1 MYNKPRI
8 LIVGATSAIAEH
20 CARLWIKQD
29 ACALILLGR
38 DQDKLQRVASDLK
51 VRTPEVEIQ
60 LQTVDFLNAA
70 AIQNCINTINQQG
83 AIDLAL
89 IAHGNLPDQE
99 QCQNDLTQCQQAI
112 EVNAVSPIL
121 FTEIIAKHMIGRNH
135 GKLAVIGSVAG
146 DRGRKS
152 NYVYGASKA
161 LIDKYVQGLQHRL
174 ALIGSN
180 VTATLIKPGPTAT
193 PMTAGISGKGK
204 LASPEQVADDI
215 VQAIDKGKATV
226 YTPGKW
232 AIIMMII
239 RNLPF
244 FLFKKM
250 DI

>member
-1 MYNKPRI
+1 MSNQPRI
-8 LIVGATSAIAEH
+8 LIVGGTSAIAEH
-20 CARLWIKQD
+20 CARLWLKQQP
-29 ACALILLGR
+29 CEIILLGR
-38 DQDKLQRVASDLK
+38 DQDKLQRVANDLR
-51 VRTPEVEIQ
+51 VRTPQANIQ

-70 AIQNCINTINQQG
+70 AIQDCINTINQQG
-83 AIDLAL
+83 AIDIAL
-89 IAHGNLPDQE
+89 IAHGNLPDQD
-99 QCQNDLTQCQQAI
+99 QCQNDLIQCQQAI
-112 EVNAVSPIL
+112 EINAVSPVL
-121 FTEIIAKHMIGRNH
+121 FTEIIAKHMIERNH

-161 LIDKYVQGLQHRL
+161 LIDKYLQGLQHRL
-174 ALIGSN
+174 ALTGSH

-204 LASPEQVADDI
+204 LASPEQVAHDI
-215 VQAIDKGKATV
+215 VQGIDKGKLTV

-244 FLFKKM
+244 FLFRKM